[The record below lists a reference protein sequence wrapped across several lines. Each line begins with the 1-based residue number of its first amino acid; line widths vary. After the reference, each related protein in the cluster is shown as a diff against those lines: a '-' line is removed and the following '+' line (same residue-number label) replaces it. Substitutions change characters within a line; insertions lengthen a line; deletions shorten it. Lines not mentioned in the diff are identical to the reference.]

1 MSDKREID
9 NPRAASVKELLP
21 VVATL
26 LLGLVAGNT
35 LLPAQ
40 APIQFV
46 DRSRESGL
54 NIPIVYGGVESQR
67 YILETTGTGAATFDY
82 DRDGRI
88 DIFLVNGSRL
98 DGASSDPP
106 SNVLYRNLGNG
117 RFSDVTAP
125 SGLKRSGWG
134 QAVCVGDI
142 DNDGWTDL
150 AVTYYGEI
158 VLYRNRGN
166 GSFEDI
172 SQSSR
177 IGGQQRWNAGCTFL
191 DYDRD
196 ADLDLFVANY
206 VDYAD
211 ATRYEP
217 GSGANCMWR
226 GIAVMCGPLGLKQSA
241 NIMFR
246 NNGDGTFSDVSPASG
261 ITRAEGFYCLMPI
274 TLDFDE
280 DGWTDIYVA
289 CDTTPNILY
298 RNNRD
303 GTFEDVA
310 MISGVALSDNGREQ
324 AGMGVA
330 AADYDLDGHLDL
342 LVTNFSDDTSTLYRN
357 DGNSTF
363 TDTTY
368 LAKLGK
374 DTQYLSWGTGLV
386 DFDNDGWKDLFI
398 ASGHVYPEAD
408 RHPSEIT
415 YRQQRLVY
423 RNQGDGSFRNASS
436 QAGDAIAAKSAGRGV
451 AFEDLDGDGDLDIVA
466 INLNDTPSLLVN
478 ESASENNWLILELE
492 GEGSNRSAIGARIQ
506 VAAGGR
512 IQTDEVRSASSYYS
526 SNGLRVHFGLGKESR
541 AEWIEIRW
549 PSGSRQRFEDVQA
562 GRVISVR
569 EGTGIR

>member
-1 MSDKREID
+1 MSGKREIVSRKAR
-9 NPRAASVKELLP
+9 PIKEFFRIG
-21 VVATL
+21 VTL
-26 LLGLVAGNT
+26 LLGLLVGNPI
-35 LLPAQ
+35 LSAQ
-40 APIQFV
+40 APIKFV

-54 NIPIVYGGVESQR
+54 NRPIVYGGVESQR
-67 YILETTGTGAATFDY
+67 YILETTGTGVAAFDY

-98 DGASSDPP
+98 DRASSDPP
-106 SNVLYRNLGNG
+106 SNALYRNLGNG

-150 AVTYYGEI
+150 GVTYYGEI

-177 IGGQQRWNAGCTFL
+177 IGGQRRWNAGCTFL

-211 ATRYEP
+211 AIRHEP
-217 GSGANCMWR
+217 GSGANCRWR

-298 RNNRD
+298 RNNQD
-303 GTFEDVA
+303 GTFADVG
-310 MISGVALSDNGREQ
+310 MVSGVALSDNGREQ

-342 LVTNFSDDTSTLYRN
+342 LVTNFSDDTSTLYHN

-386 DFDNDGWKDLFI
+386 DFDNDGWKDVFI
-398 ASGHVYPEAD
+398 ASGHVYPEVD

-436 QAGDAIAAKSAGRGV
+436 QAGDAIAAKAAGRGV

-466 INLNDTPSLLVN
+466 VNLNDTPSLLIN
-478 ESASENNWLILELE
+478 ESTSENSWLILELE
-492 GEGSNRSAIGARIQ
+492 GESSNRSAIGARIQ

-541 AEWIEIRW
+541 AEWIEIQW
-549 PSGSRQRFEDVQA
+549 PSGSRQRFEDVPA
-562 GRVISVR
+562 RRVISVR

>member
-1 MSDKREID
+1 MSDKRAIVS
-9 NPRAASVKELLP
+9 RKASPIKEFCRIG
-21 VVATL
+21 ATL
-26 LLGLVAGNT
+26 LLGLVAGNPI
-35 LLPAQ
+35 LPAQ

-54 NIPIVYGGVESQR
+54 NRPIVYGGVESQR
-67 YILETTGTGAATFDY
+67 YILETTGTGVATFDY

-98 DGASSDPP
+98 DAASNNPP
-106 SNVLYRNLGNG
+106 SNLLYRNLGNG

-172 SQSSR
+172 SQRSR
-177 IGGQQRWNAGCTFL
+177 IGGQRRWNAGCTFL

-261 ITRAEGFYCLMPI
+261 ITAAEGFYCLMPI

-298 RNNRD
+298 RNNQD
-303 GTFEDVA
+303 GTFEDVG

-386 DFDNDGWKDLFI
+386 DFDNDGWKDVFI
-398 ASGHVYPEAD
+398 ASGHVYPEVD

-423 RNQGDGSFRNASS
+423 RNQGDGSFSNASS
-436 QAGDAIAAKSAGRGV
+436 QAGDAIAAKAAGRGV

-466 INLNDTPSLLVN
+466 INLNDTPSLLIN
-478 ESASENNWLILELE
+478 ESASENSWLILELE
-492 GEGSNRSAIGARIQ
+492 GESSNRSAIGARIQ

-512 IQTDEVRSASSYYS
+512 VQTDEVRSASSYYS

-541 AEWIEIRW
+541 AEWIEIQW
-549 PSGSRQRFEDVQA
+549 PSGSRERFENVPVR
-562 GRVISVR
+562 RVVSVH

>member
-1 MSDKREID
+1 MSDKREVV
-9 NPRAASVKELLP
+9 NRKASPTKKLFRIG
-21 VVATL
+21 VAL
-26 LLGLVAGNT
+26 LLGLVIDNT
-35 LLPAQ
+35 FLPAQ
-40 APIQFV
+40 APIKFV

-54 NIPIVYGGVESQR
+54 NSPIVYGGVESQR
-67 YILETTGTGAATFDY
+67 YILETTGTGVAAFDY

-98 DGASSDPP
+98 DGPSSDPP

-117 RFSDVTAP
+117 RFADVTTP

-150 AVTYYGEI
+150 AVTYYGE
-158 VLYRNRGN
+158 VALYRNRGN

-177 IGGQQRWNAGCTFL
+177 IGGQRRWNAGCTFL

-206 VDYAD
+206 VDYAE
-211 ATRYEP
+211 ATRHEP

-246 NNGDGTFSDVSPASG
+246 NNGDGTFSDVSTASG

-303 GTFEDVA
+303 GTFADVG
-310 MISGVALSDNGREQ
+310 MVSGVALSDNGREQ

-368 LAKLGK
+368 QAKLGK

-386 DFDNDGWKDLFI
+386 DFDNDGWKDVFI
-398 ASGHVYPEAD
+398 ASGHVYPEVD

-423 RNQGDGSFRNASS
+423 RNQGDGSFRNASG
-436 QAGDAIAAKSAGRGV
+436 QAGDAIAAKAAGRGV

-466 INLNDTPSLLVN
+466 VNLNDTPSLLIN
-478 ESASENNWLILELE
+478 ESTSENSWLILELE
-492 GEGSNRSAIGARIQ
+492 GERSNRSAVGARIQ

-541 AEWIEIRW
+541 AEWIEIQW

-562 GRVISVR
+562 RRVISVR

>member
-1 MSDKREID
+1 MSDKRAIV
-9 NPRAASVKELLP
+9 NRKASPIKKFCRIG
-21 VVATL
+21 ATL
-26 LLGLVAGNT
+26 LLGLVAGNPI
-35 LLPAQ
+35 LPAQ

-54 NIPIVYGGVESQR
+54 NRPIVYGGVESQR
-67 YILETTGTGAATFDY
+67 YILETTGTGVATFDY
-82 DRDGRI
+82 DRDGQI
-88 DIFLVNGSRL
+88 DLFLVNGSRL
-98 DGASSDPP
+98 DAASNNPP
-106 SNVLYRNLGNG
+106 SNLLYRNLGNG

-172 SQSSR
+172 SQRSR
-177 IGGQQRWNAGCTFL
+177 IGGQRRWNAGCTFL

-241 NIMFR
+241 NILFR
-246 NNGDGTFSDVSPASG
+246 NDGDGTFSDVSPASG
-261 ITRAEGFYCLMPI
+261 ITAAEGFYCLMPI

-280 DGWTDIYVA
+280 DGWTDLYVA

-298 RNNRD
+298 RNNQD
-303 GTFEDVA
+303 GTFADVG

-386 DFDNDGWKDLFI
+386 DFDNDGWKDVFI
-398 ASGHVYPEAD
+398 ASGHVYPEVD

-423 RNQGDGSFRNASS
+423 RNQGDGSFSNASG
-436 QAGDAIAAKSAGRGV
+436 QAGDAIAAKAAGRGV

-466 INLNDTPSLLVN
+466 INLNDTPSLLIN
-478 ESASENNWLILELE
+478 ESASENSWLILELE
-492 GEGSNRSAIGARIQ
+492 GESSNRSAIGARIQ

-526 SNGLRVHFGLGKESR
+526 SNGLRVHFGLGKKSR
-541 AEWIEIRW
+541 AEWIEIQW
-549 PSGSRQRFEDVQA
+549 PSGSRQRFEDLPVR
-562 GRVISVR
+562 RVVSVH

>member
-1 MSDKREID
+1 MD
-9 NPRAASVKELLP
+9 SV
-21 VVATL
+21 V
-26 LLGLVAGNT
+26 GNT
-35 LLPAQ
+35 ILPAQ
-40 APIQFV
+40 PPIQFV

-54 NIPIVYGGVESQR
+54 NRPIVYGGVESQR
-67 YILETTGTGAATFDY
+67 YILETTGTGAAAFDY

-98 DGASSDPP
+98 DAASNNPP
-106 SNVLYRNLGNG
+106 SNLLYRNLGNG

-172 SQSSR
+172 TQRSR
-177 IGGQQRWNAGCTFL
+177 IGGQRRWNAGCTFL

-261 ITRAEGFYCLMPI
+261 ITAAEGFYCLMPI

-280 DGWTDIYVA
+280 DGWTDLYVA

-298 RNNRD
+298 RNNQD
-303 GTFEDVA
+303 GTFEDVG

-386 DFDNDGWKDLFI
+386 DFDNDGWKDVFI
-398 ASGHVYPEAD
+398 ASGHVYPEVD

-423 RNQGDGSFRNASS
+423 RNQGDGSFSNASG
-436 QAGDAIAAKSAGRGV
+436 QAGDAIAAKAAGRGV

-466 INLNDTPSLLVN
+466 INLNDTPSLLIN
-478 ESASENNWLILELE
+478 ESASENSWLILELE
-492 GEGSNRSAIGARIQ
+492 GESSNRSAIGARIQ

-541 AEWIEIRW
+541 AEWIKIQW

-562 GRVISVR
+562 RRVISIG
-569 EGTGIR
+569 EGTGIQ

>member
-9 NPRAASVKELLP
+9 NRKASHIKECLRIG
-21 VVATL
+21 VTL
-26 LLGLVAGNT
+26 LLGLAAGNS

-40 APIQFV
+40 APIKFA

-67 YILETTGTGAATFDY
+67 YILETTGTGVATIDY

-98 DGASSDPP
+98 DGASNDPP
-106 SNVLYRNLGNG
+106 SNLLYRNLGNG

-134 QAVCVGDI
+134 QAVCVGDM

-172 SQSSR
+172 SQSSK
-177 IGGQQRWNAGCTFL
+177 IGGQRRWNAGCTFL

-226 GIAVMCGPLGLKQSA
+226 GIAVMCGPLGLKQSP
-241 NIMFR
+241 NSMFR
-246 NNGDGTFSDVSPASG
+246 NNGDGTFSDVSSASE

-342 LVTNFSDDTSTLYRN
+342 LVTNFSDDTSTLYHN

-386 DFDNDGWKDLFI
+386 DFDNDGWKDVFI
-398 ASGHVYPEAD
+398 ASGHVYPEVD

-423 RNQGDGSFRNASS
+423 RNQGDGSFGNASS
-436 QAGDAIAAKSAGRGV
+436 QAGDAIAEKSAGRGV

-466 INLNDTPSLLVN
+466 VNLNDTPSLLVN
-478 ESASENNWLILELE
+478 ESAPENNWLILELE

-541 AEWIEIRW
+541 AEWMEIQW

>member
-1 MSDKREID
+1 MSDKRAIV
-9 NPRAASVKELLP
+9 NRTASPVKKFCRTG
-21 VVATL
+21 ATL
-26 LLGLVAGNT
+26 LLGLVAGNPI
-35 LLPAQ
+35 LPAQ

-54 NIPIVYGGVESQR
+54 NRPIVYGGVESQR
-67 YILETTGTGAATFDY
+67 YILETTGTGVATFDY
-82 DRDGRI
+82 DRDGQI

-98 DGASSDPP
+98 DAASNNPP
-106 SNVLYRNLGNG
+106 SNLLYRNLGNG

-166 GSFEDI
+166 GSFENI
-172 SQSSR
+172 SQRSR
-177 IGGQQRWNAGCTFL
+177 IGGQRRWNAGCTFL

-241 NIMFR
+241 NILFR
-246 NNGDGTFSDVSPASG
+246 NDGDGTFSDVSPASG
-261 ITRAEGFYCLMPI
+261 ITAAEGFYCLMPI

-298 RNNRD
+298 RNNQD
-303 GTFEDVA
+303 GTFEDVG

-386 DFDNDGWKDLFI
+386 DFDNDGWKDVFI
-398 ASGHVYPEAD
+398 ASGHVYPEVD

-423 RNQGDGSFRNASS
+423 RNQGDGSFSNASG
-436 QAGDAIAAKSAGRGV
+436 QAGDAIAAKAAGRGV
-451 AFEDLDGDGDLDIVA
+451 AFEDLDGDGNLDIVA
-466 INLNDTPSLLVN
+466 INLNDTPSLLIN
-478 ESASENNWLILELE
+478 ESASENSWLILELE
-492 GEGSNRSAIGARIQ
+492 GESSNRSAIGARIQ

-512 IQTDEVRSASSYYS
+512 VQTDEVRSASSYYS

-541 AEWIEIRW
+541 AEWIEIQW

-562 GRVISVR
+562 RRVIAVR

>member
-1 MSDKREID
+1 MSDKRAIV
-9 NPRAASVKELLP
+9 NRQASPIKKFCRIG
-21 VVATL
+21 ATL
-26 LLGLVAGNT
+26 LLGLVAGNPI
-35 LLPAQ
+35 LPAQ

-54 NIPIVYGGVESQR
+54 NRPIVYGGVESQR
-67 YILETTGTGAATFDY
+67 YILETTGTGVATFDY

-98 DGASSDPP
+98 DAASNNPP
-106 SNVLYRNLGNG
+106 SNLLYRNLGNG

-172 SQSSR
+172 SQRSR
-177 IGGQQRWNAGCTFL
+177 IGGQRRWNAGCTFL

-241 NIMFR
+241 NILFR
-246 NNGDGTFSDVSPASG
+246 NDGDGTFSDVSPASG
-261 ITRAEGFYCLMPI
+261 ITAAEGFYCLMPI

-298 RNNRD
+298 RNNQD
-303 GTFEDVA
+303 GTFEDVG

-386 DFDNDGWKDLFI
+386 DFDNDGWKDVFI
-398 ASGHVYPEAD
+398 ASGHVYPEVD

-423 RNQGDGSFRNASS
+423 RNQGDGSFSNASG
-436 QAGDAIAAKSAGRGV
+436 QAGDAIAAKAAGRGV

-466 INLNDTPSLLVN
+466 INLNDTPSLLIN
-478 ESASENNWLILELE
+478 ESASENSWLILELE
-492 GEGSNRSAIGARIQ
+492 GESSNRSAIGARIQ

-512 IQTDEVRSASSYYS
+512 VQTDEVRSASSYYS

-541 AEWIEIRW
+541 AEWIEIQW
-549 PSGSRQRFEDVQA
+549 PSGSRQKFEDLPVR
-562 GRVISVR
+562 RVVSVH

>member
-1 MSDKREID
+1 MSGKREIVSRKAR
-9 NPRAASVKELLP
+9 PIKEFFRIG
-21 VVATL
+21 VTL
-26 LLGLVAGNT
+26 LLGLLVGNPI
-35 LLPAQ
+35 LSAQ
-40 APIQFV
+40 APIKFV

-54 NIPIVYGGVESQR
+54 NRPIVYGGVESQR
-67 YILETTGTGAATFDY
+67 YILETTGTGVAAFDY

-106 SNVLYRNLGNG
+106 SNALYRNLGNG
-117 RFSDVTAP
+117 RFSDVTTP

-150 AVTYYGEI
+150 GVTYYGEI

-177 IGGQQRWNAGCTFL
+177 IGGQRRWNAGCTFL

-206 VDYAD
+206 VDYAE
-211 ATRYEP
+211 ATRHEP
-217 GSGANCMWR
+217 GSGANCRWR

-261 ITRAEGFYCLMPI
+261 ITAAEGFYCLMPI

-298 RNNRD
+298 RNNQD
-303 GTFEDVA
+303 GTFADVG
-310 MISGVALSDNGREQ
+310 MVSGVALSDNGREQ

-342 LVTNFSDDTSTLYRN
+342 LVTNFSDDTSTLYHN

-386 DFDNDGWKDLFI
+386 DFDNDGWKDVFI
-398 ASGHVYPEAD
+398 ASGHVYPEVD

-436 QAGDAIAAKSAGRGV
+436 QAGDAIAAKAAGRGV
-451 AFEDLDGDGDLDIVA
+451 AFEDLDGDGDLDIIAV
-466 INLNDTPSLLVN
+466 NLNDTPSLLIN
-478 ESASENNWLILELE
+478 ESTSENGWLILELE
-492 GEGSNRSAIGARIQ
+492 GESSNRSAIGARIQ

-541 AEWIEIRW
+541 AEWIEIQW

-562 GRVISVR
+562 RRVISVR

>member
-1 MSDKREID
+1 MSGKREIVSRKAR
-9 NPRAASVKELLP
+9 PIKEFFRIG
-21 VVATL
+21 VTL
-26 LLGLVAGNT
+26 LLGLLVGNPI
-35 LLPAQ
+35 LSAQ
-40 APIQFV
+40 APIKFV

-54 NIPIVYGGVESQR
+54 NRPIVYGGVESQR
-67 YILETTGTGAATFDY
+67 YILETTGTGVAAFDY

-98 DGASSDPP
+98 DGASGDPP
-106 SNVLYRNLGNG
+106 SNALYRNLGNG
-117 RFSDVTAP
+117 RFSDVTTP

-150 AVTYYGEI
+150 GVTYYGEI

-177 IGGQQRWNAGCTFL
+177 IGGQRRWNAGCTFL

-206 VDYAD
+206 VDYAE
-211 ATRYEP
+211 ATRHEP
-217 GSGANCMWR
+217 GSGANCRWR

-261 ITRAEGFYCLMPI
+261 ITAAEGFYCLMPI

-298 RNNRD
+298 RNNQD
-303 GTFEDVA
+303 GTFADVG
-310 MISGVALSDNGREQ
+310 MVSGVALSDNGREQ

-342 LVTNFSDDTSTLYRN
+342 LVTNFSDDTSTLYHN

-386 DFDNDGWKDLFI
+386 DFDNDGWKDVFI
-398 ASGHVYPEAD
+398 ASGHVYPEVD

-436 QAGDAIAAKSAGRGV
+436 QAGDAIAAKAAGRGV
-451 AFEDLDGDGDLDIVA
+451 AFEDLDGDGDLDIIAV
-466 INLNDTPSLLVN
+466 NLNDTPSLLIN
-478 ESASENNWLILELE
+478 ESTSENGWLILELE
-492 GEGSNRSAIGARIQ
+492 GESSNRSAIGARIQ

-541 AEWIEIRW
+541 AEWIEIQW

-562 GRVISVR
+562 RRVISVR

>member
-1 MSDKREID
+1 MSDKPAIVSRK
-9 NPRAASVKELLP
+9 ASPIKEFFRIG
-21 VVATL
+21 ATL
-26 LLGLVAGNT
+26 LLGLVAGNPI
-35 LLPAQ
+35 LPAQ

-54 NIPIVYGGVESQR
+54 NRPIVYGGVESQR
-67 YILETTGTGAATFDY
+67 YILETTGTGVATFDY

-88 DIFLVNGSRL
+88 DLFLVNGSRL
-98 DGASSDPP
+98 DAASNNPP
-106 SNVLYRNLGNG
+106 SNLLYRNLGNG
-117 RFSDVTAP
+117 RFSDVTTP
-125 SGLKRSGWG
+125 SGLERSGWG

-166 GSFEDI
+166 GTFEDI
-172 SQSSR
+172 SQRSR
-177 IGGQQRWNAGCTFL
+177 IGGQRRWNAGCTFL

-241 NIMFR
+241 NILFR

-261 ITRAEGFYCLMPI
+261 ITAAEGFYCLMPI

-298 RNNRD
+298 RNNQD
-303 GTFEDVA
+303 GTFEDVG

-386 DFDNDGWKDLFI
+386 DFDNDGWKDVFI
-398 ASGHVYPEAD
+398 ASGHVYPEVD

-423 RNQGDGSFRNASS
+423 RNQGDGSFSNASG
-436 QAGDAIAAKSAGRGV
+436 QAGDAIAAKAAGRGV

-466 INLNDTPSLLVN
+466 INLNDTPSLLIN
-478 ESASENNWLILELE
+478 ESASENSWLILELE
-492 GEGSNRSAIGARIQ
+492 GESSNRSAIGARIQ

-541 AEWIEIRW
+541 AEWIEIQW

-562 GRVISVR
+562 RRVISIR
-569 EGTGIR
+569 EGTGLR

>member
-1 MSDKREID
+1 MSDKRAIV
-9 NPRAASVKELLP
+9 NRKASPIKKFCRIG
-21 VVATL
+21 ATL
-26 LLGLVAGNT
+26 LLGLVAGNPI
-35 LLPAQ
+35 LPAQ

-54 NIPIVYGGVESQR
+54 NRPIVYGGVESQR
-67 YILETTGTGAATFDY
+67 YILETTGTGVATFDY
-82 DRDGRI
+82 DRDGQI
-88 DIFLVNGSRL
+88 DLFLVNGSRL
-98 DGASSDPP
+98 DGASGDPP
-106 SNVLYRNLGNG
+106 SNLLYRNLGNG

-166 GSFEDI
+166 GTFEDI
-172 SQSSR
+172 SQRSR
-177 IGGQQRWNAGCTFL
+177 IGGQRRWNAGCTFL

-241 NIMFR
+241 NILFR
-246 NNGDGTFSDVSPASG
+246 NDGDGTFSDVSPASG
-261 ITRAEGFYCLMPI
+261 ITAAEGFYCLMPI

-298 RNNRD
+298 RNNQD
-303 GTFEDVA
+303 GTFEDVG

-386 DFDNDGWKDLFI
+386 DFDNDGWKDVFI
-398 ASGHVYPEAD
+398 ASGHVYPEVD

-423 RNQGDGSFRNASS
+423 RNQGDGSFSNASG
-436 QAGDAIAAKSAGRGV
+436 QAGDAIAAKAAGRGV

-466 INLNDTPSLLVN
+466 INLNDTPSLLIN
-478 ESASENNWLILELE
+478 ESASENSWLILELE
-492 GEGSNRSAIGARIQ
+492 GESSNRSAIGARIQ

-541 AEWIEIRW
+541 AKWIEIQW
-549 PSGSRQRFEDVQA
+549 PSGSRQKFEDLPVR
-562 GRVISVR
+562 RVVSVH